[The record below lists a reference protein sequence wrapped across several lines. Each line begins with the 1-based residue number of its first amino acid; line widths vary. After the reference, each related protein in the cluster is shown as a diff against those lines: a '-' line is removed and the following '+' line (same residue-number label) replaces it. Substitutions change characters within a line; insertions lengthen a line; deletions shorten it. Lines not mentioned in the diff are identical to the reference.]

1 MAYAKINENGQLTYA
16 TIKNGALIV
25 DGKMV
30 FCTEDN
36 YPKYGYYQVKN
47 IAENPVARM
56 GNVVL
61 DEENSVILNYIGA
74 PYVPEVSEVVPNVP
88 TAHEL
93 RMMEIEG
100 RLSNTEELIEAM
112 ERLIAANGVTEED
125 KAMAQARIALRDEL
139 GKVIQTEEGDGSMEN
154 PSKWTDGMAVE
165 VGKWYKT
172 PSDYLWEAI
181 KDGTP
186 SSETDNE
193 YFDVVGL

>member
-1 MAYAKINENGQLTYA
+1 MAYAKINEQGQLTYA

-30 FCTEDN
+30 WCTEDN
-36 YPKYGYYQVKN
+36 YPKYGYYPVRN
-47 IAENPVARM
+47 IAENPIARM

-61 DEENSVILNYIGA
+61 DEEAGVILNYIGA
-74 PYVPEVSEVVPNVP
+74 HYEPIEYEKKQ
-88 TAHEL
+88 A
-93 RMMEIEG
+93 EI
-100 RLSNTEELIEAM
+100 RATLSNNEELIKAV
-112 ERLIAANGVTEED
+112 ERMVAANGATEED
-125 KAMAQARIALRDEL
+125 KAMAQTRIALRDEL

-154 PSKWTDGMAVE
+154 PKKWNDGDTV
-165 VGKWYKT
+165 VTGLWYKT

-181 KDGTP
+181 KDGVP

>member
-1 MAYAKINENGQLTYA
+1 MSYAKINENGQLTYA

-30 FCTEDN
+30 WCTEDN
-36 YPKYGYYQVKN
+36 YSKYGYYRV
-47 IAENPVARM
+47 R
-56 GNVVL
+56 NVMEDGEPTL
-61 DEENSVILNYIGA
+61 DEENGVILNYIGA
-74 PYVPEVSEVVPNVP
+74 PYVPEVSDVVPNVP

-93 RMMEIEG
+93 RMMDIEG

-112 ERLIAANGVTEED
+112 ERLIAANGVTDDD
-125 KAMAQARIALRDEL
+125 KAMAQARIAMRDEL
-139 GKVIQTEEGDGSMEN
+139 GKVVQTEEGDGSIEN
-154 PSKWTDGMAVE
+154 PYKWIDQSVE

-172 PSDYLWEAI
+172 PSGYLWEAI
-181 KDGTP
+181 KDGMP